1 MALPPGTR
9 IGVYEVTSQLGA
21 GGMGEVYRARDSK
34 LKREVAL
41 KVLPPDVA
49 NDRERMARFQREA
62 EVLASLNHPNIA
74 QIYGIE
80 EGPAEAGRHIGAD
93 VASGFSRTTALVMEL
108 VEGEDLAE
116 RLRRG
121 AIPLDEAL
129 PIAKQIAEALEAA
142 HEQSIIHRDLKPAN
156 IKVRPDGTVKVLDFG
171 LAKELEPGVG
181 NRESGVGNT
190 LANSP
195 TITSPAMT
203 MRGMILG
210 TAAYMAPEQ
219 AKGKVVDKRADIWAF
234 GCVLYEMLAGKRAF
248 QGEDVSDTLAAVL
261 RGDPDWALLPASLPP
276 AWLSLI
282 KRCLERDPRRRVS
295 AMSTVRFVLEEPAVS
310 SAPPTS
316 PGPNAPTPS
325 RAPLAAAAVVAVLA
339 SVAALYQWT
348 TDPATASVMRFGY
361 ALPEGQALTVNRRMI
376 ALAPD
381 GQQFV
386 YIANNQLFVRRF
398 SEFEALPVPATDV
411 GTAMS
416 APTYSPDGEWIAFHS
431 GSEFAVKRVSARGGA
446 ATTVCE
452 TGGPLTMEWDSTG
465 ILLGLGERG
474 VGRCN
479 PAGGALEVLV
489 KPASADEMIL
499 GPQILPVGNTI
510 LFTVAKASDGGAR
523 RWDLAQTVVQ
533 SLVTGQRTT
542 ILEGAREA
550 RLLPTG
556 HLVYMKD
563 GVVYAAPADPATAQ
577 VRGDAVPLIDGVR
590 RSTGGAAQITY
601 AQNGTVAYV
610 SGPSG
615 GAGGLHEVAIADR
628 NGVITKVPL
637 APGPYSQVRLSP
649 DGLRVAIAI
658 DSDRDA
664 SLLIYML
671 DGSRAPQRLTLQGQS
686 RYPVWSANGQ
696 WLTFASERS
705 GSAGI
710 FRQKADGSGAVER
723 LTTAAASEEHI
734 PETWSPDDRV
744 LLYSVRSRAPGP
756 LPYAL
761 WMRASADGKSSPFG
775 EVTSVEQIGAVFS
788 PDGRWVAYASGKGEN
803 VGDPNRGVFVQPFP
817 PTGAV
822 YQAPKVF
829 VDFHPIWA
837 AGGKELVYSASG
849 TAGQM
854 AATKISADGGL
865 AFGQPV
871 RFPAA
876 VTGDRLSPQVRAW
889 DVLPDGR
896 LIGITP
902 ASDGSPRRSFSE
914 IRVVMNWFEELRQR
928 VPVP

>member
-1 MALPPGTR
+1 MSLSPGTR
-9 IGVYEVTSQLGA
+9 IGTYEITSQLGA

-41 KVLPPDVA
+41 KVLPADVA

-62 EVLASLNHPNIA
+62 EVLAALNHPNIA
-74 QIYGIE
+74 HIYGIE
-80 EGPAEAGRHIGAD
+80 EGPAEAGHHIGA
-93 VASGFSRTTALVMEL
+93 RTTALVMEL

-121 AIPLDEAL
+121 AIPLDEVL

-142 HEQSIIHRDLKPAN
+142 HEQGIIHRDLKPAN

-171 LAKELEPGVG
+171 LAKAMDRSEGDGFSRRQAEAEAPALQ
-181 NRESGVGNT
+181 
-190 LANSP
+190 

-203 MRGMILG
+203 MRGVILG

-261 RGDPDWALLPASLPP
+261 RGDPDWALLPAALPP

-282 KRCLERDPRRRVS
+282 KRCLERDPRRRVA

-316 PGPNAPTPS
+316 PGPKAPTPS

-348 TDPATASVMRFGY
+348 TREPATAPVMRFGY
-361 ALPEGQALTVNRRMI
+361 ALPEGQALTVNRRQI

-398 SEFEALPVPATDV
+398 SEFDALPVPATDV
-411 GTAMS
+411 GGAII
-416 APTYSPDGEWIAFHS
+416 APTYSPDGDWIAFHS
-431 GSEFAVKRVSARGGA
+431 GTEFAVKRVSARGGA

-479 PAGGALEVLV
+479 PAGGAVEVLV
-489 KPASADEMIL
+489 RPAADEMIL
-499 GPQILPVGNTI
+499 GPQILPGGNTI
-510 LFTVAKASDGGAR
+510 LFTAAKASDGGAR
-523 RWDLAQTVVQ
+523 RWDLAQIVVQ

-542 ILEGAREA
+542 ILDGAREA

-556 HLVYMKD
+556 HLVFTRD

-577 VRGDAVPLIDGVR
+577 LRGDAVPLIDGVR
-590 RSTGGAAQITY
+590 RSTGGAVQITY

-615 GAGGLHEVAIADR
+615 GAGGLNEVAIADR

-637 APGPYSQVRLSP
+637 APGPYSHVRISP

-664 SLLIYML
+664 SLLVYML

-696 WLTFASERS
+696 WLTFASQRD

-723 LTTAAASEEHI
+723 LTTAAAGEEHI

-744 LLYSVRSRAPGP
+744 LLYSVRSQTPGP
-756 LPYAL
+756 LPYSL
-761 WMRASADGKSSPFG
+761 WMRASAGGRSSPFG
-775 EVTSVEQIGAVFS
+775 EVTSIEQIGAVFS

-817 PTGAV
+817 TTGAV

-829 VDFHPIWA
+829 VDFHPVWA
-837 AGGKELVYSASG
+837 AGGRELVYSASG

-928 VPVP
+928 VSVP

>member
-1 MALPPGTR
+1 MSLRPGTR
-9 IGVYEVTSQLGA
+9 IGPYEVVGSLGA
-21 GGMGEVYRARDSK
+21 GGMGEVYRAKDSK

-41 KVLPPDVA
+41 KVLPADVA
-49 NDRERMARFQREA
+49 NDRERLARFQREA
-62 EVLASLNHPNIA
+62 EVLAALNHPNIA
-74 QIYGIE
+74 HIHGLE
-80 EGPAEAGRHIGAD
+80 E
-93 VASGFSRTTALVMEL
+93 SGGTIALVMEL

-116 RLRRG
+116 RLKRG

-129 PIAKQIAEALEAA
+129 PIAKQIAEALEVA
-142 HEQSIIHRDLKPAN
+142 HEQGVIHRDLKPAN
-156 IKVRPDGTVKVLDFG
+156 VKVRPDGTVKVLDFG
-171 LAKELEPGVG
+171 LAKALDEPKGSSPQSLE
-181 NRESGVGNT
+181 
-190 LANSP
+190 NSP

-219 AKGKVVDKRADIWAF
+219 AKGKVVDKRADVWAF
-234 GCVLYEMLAGKRAF
+234 GCVLYEMLIGKRAF

-282 KRCLERDPRRRVS
+282 KRCLERDPRRRVA
-295 AMSTVRFVLEEPAVS
+295 AMSTVRFVLEEPAVNQ
-310 SAPPTS
+310 APPASAGRT
-316 PGPNAPTPS
+316 APARS
-325 RAPLAAAAVVAVLA
+325 RALLAAVTAVALLA
-339 SVAALYQWT
+339 SAAALYQWT
-348 TDPATASVMRFGY
+348 SHQPATAPVMRFGY
-361 ALPEGQALTVNRRMI
+361 ALPEGQTLTANRRMI

-411 GTAMS
+411 GAALS
-416 APTYSPDGEWIAFHS
+416 APTYSPDGDWIAFHS
-431 GSEFAVKRVSARGGA
+431 GTEFAVKRVSARGGA

-479 PAGGALEVLV
+479 PAGGAVEVLV

-499 GPQILPVGNTI
+499 GPQILPGGNTI

-523 RWDLAQTVVQ
+523 RWDLAQIVVQ

-556 HLVYMKD
+556 HLVFTKD
-563 GVVYAAPADPATAQ
+563 GVVYAAAADPATAQ

-590 RSTGGAAQITY
+590 RSTGGAVQITY
-601 AQNGTVAYV
+601 AQDGTVAYV
-610 SGPSG
+610 SAPSG
-615 GAGGLHEVAIADR
+615 GAGGLQEVAIADR

-637 APGPYSQVRLSP
+637 AHGPYSHVRISP
-649 DGLRVAIAI
+649 DGRRAAIAS

-664 SLLIYML
+664 SLLVYLL

-686 RYPVWSANGQ
+686 RYPVWSGDGQ
-696 WLTFASERS
+696 WLTFASERG

-710 FRQKADGSGAVER
+710 FRQRADGSGVAER

-744 LLYSVRSRAPGP
+744 LLYSVRSRTPGQ
-756 LPYAL
+756 LPFSL
-761 WMRASADGKSSPFG
+761 WMRTSADGKSSPFG
-775 EVTSVEQIGAVFS
+775 EVTSIEQTGAVFS
-788 PDGRWVAYASGKGEN
+788 PDGRWVAYASGKGEA

-829 VDFHPIWA
+829 VDFHPVWA
-837 AGGKELVYSASG
+837 AGGRELVYSASG

-871 RFPAA
+871 RFPAT

-914 IRVVMNWFEELRQR
+914 IRVVLNWFDELRQR
-928 VPVP
+928 MPVP